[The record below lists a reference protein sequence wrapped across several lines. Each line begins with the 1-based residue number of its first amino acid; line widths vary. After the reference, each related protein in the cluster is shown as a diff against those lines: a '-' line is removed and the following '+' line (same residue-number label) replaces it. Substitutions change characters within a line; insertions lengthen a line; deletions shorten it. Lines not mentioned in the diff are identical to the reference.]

1 MFKPMQFST
10 NWQESI
16 FGNAYR
22 RPHRYE
28 LLTEPQQDE
37 TWKRT
42 DGDGRPWD
50 MNKR

>member
-1 MFKPMQFST
+1 MQFSI